1 MSEPARRIEVV
12 AAQPGDLDAIAGLE
26 SMAFESPWKRAFF
39 ASELAAEGRY
49 ATVAKD
55 TPGRVLGY
63 LFAMYFDDEMHVNKI
78 AVDESQRRKGIALA
92 LMDRCFEFAR
102 SNGIRAISLEVRQSN
117 AVAQS
122 FYTSLDFGSLYIRP
136 CYYPDG
142 ESAVVMMRELNPR
155 PPGL

>member
-1 MSEPARRIEVV
+1 MV

-26 SMAFESPWKRAFF
+26 SKAFESPWKRVFF

-55 TPGRVLGY
+55 AAGRVVGY

-78 AVDESQRRKGIALA
+78 AVDESHRRQGIALA

-102 SNGIRAISLEVRQSN
+102 SIGIRAISLEVRESN

-122 FYTSLDFGSLYIRP
+122 FYTNLNFDSLYIRRR
-136 CYYPDG
+136 YYPDG
-142 ESAVVMMRELNPR
+142 ESAVVMMRELE
-155 PPGL
+155 PPPPPARL